1 MQTEFLEE
9 FLVLADELNFRRAAD
24 RLHISHPALSKHI
37 ASLERELG
45 FSLFDRTGSTRLTSA
60 GEKFYLCA
68 QRTLNTLRDGIAEC
82 APAQPTRAPVRVQWT
97 GVESTLF
104 ENVLLAMETPFTLV
118 GLNTALPI
126 LEALTQGHADVV
138 VAQQTKEQTDSLQLD
153 AGAVA
158 FLQIGTERL
167 SLVTSRRNPLAASGK
182 LVRED
187 LRGAELLVPSGAF
200 FEHSIDTVQALIGRD
215 VHLTFIRD
223 ATIQS
228 QQDMLYHAID
238 HQFMFGFRDAIQ
250 AMCAKRPDFVA
261 FDEVDG
267 EPLVLDEYLA
277 YRADDPNP
285 NVRAFVEEVST
296 LASQNVS
303 PA

>member
-24 RLHISHPALSKHI
+24 RLHISHPTLSKHI

-45 FSLFDRTGSTRLTSA
+45 FTLFYRAGSTRLTPA

-68 QRTLNTLRDGIAEC
+68 QRTLNTLRDGIAAC
-82 APAQPTRAPVRVQWT
+82 APAQAACAPVRVQWT
-97 GVESTLF
+97 GVESMLF
-104 ENVLLAMETPFTLV
+104 ESVLLAVKTPFTLV
-118 GLNTALPI
+118 DTDVTLPL
-126 LEALTQGHADVV
+126 LEALTHGRADVV
-138 VAQQTKEQTDSLQLD
+138 VAHQAKGQADPLRLG

-158 FLQIGTERL
+158 LRQIGIEQL
-167 SLVTSRRNPLAASGK
+167 SLVTSRRNPLAAGAT
-182 LVRED
+182 LGRD
-187 LRGAELLVPSGAF
+187 GLRGAEVLVPSGAF
-200 FEHSIDTVQALIGRD
+200 FERSIDTVQALIGDD

-223 ATIQS
+223 ATIQT

-238 HQFMFGFRDAIQ
+238 HQFMFGFRDAIH
-250 AMCAKRPDFVA
+250 AMCAKRPDFIA

-267 EPLVLDEYLA
+267 EPLVIKEYLA

-285 NVRAFVEEVST
+285 NVRAFIEETRT
-296 LASQNVS
+296 LTGQDGS
-303 PA
+303 PT